1 MAMLPQPNR
10 NVAMQQ
16 NADVMQAMQGGGGA
30 MSNPQTQQAREMIMQ
45 LMEQTGL
52 TPDQLKELGKLAE
65 MSIQD
70 KQVYPMFMERL
81 RRFGLSDAE
90 GLRGDIDYQA
100 LAIFAT
106 AAKLI

>member
-1 MAMLPQPNR
+1 
-10 NVAMQQ
+10 
-16 NADVMQAMQGGGGA
+16 
-30 MSNPQTQQAREMIMQ
+30 
-45 LMEQTGL
+45 
-52 TPDQLKELGKLAE
+52 
-65 MSIQD
+65 
-70 KQVYPMFMERL
+70 MERL